1 MTTRAGGILERVS
14 WTSGA
19 GDKNMV
25 GETKI
30 GLIGPGLSTGANAQT
45 SIVALKP
52 DPTWL
57 CPVCGLK
64 RTIGNHK
71 KCSKITQ
78 LKHRKER
85 GEI

>member
-1 MTTRAGGILERVS
+1 MKELVGL
-14 WTSGA
+14 GA
-19 GDKNMV
+19 WDKSMV
-25 GETKI
+25 VETKI
-30 GLIGPGLSTGANAQT
+30 DLIDPGLSTGATLQT
-45 SIVALKP
+45 SIVAPKP

-64 RTIGNHK
+64 RNIGSHK

>member
-1 MTTRAGGILERVS
+1 LKELAGL
-14 WTSGA
+14 GA
-19 GDKNMV
+19 GDKSMV

-30 GLIGPGLSTGANAQT
+30 DLISPDLSTGANVQT
-45 SIVALKP
+45 SIFTLKP

-64 RTIGNHK
+64 RNIGSHK

-78 LKHRKER
+78 LKHRKDR

>member
-1 MTTRAGGILERVS
+1 
-14 WTSGA
+14 
-19 GDKNMV
+19 MV

-30 GLIGPGLSTGANAQT
+30 GLEGQGLGDGVKAQPIT
-45 SIVALKP
+45 AALKP

-64 RTIGNHK
+64 RNIGSHK

-78 LKHRKER
+78 LKHSKER
-85 GEI
+85 GGI

>member
-1 MTTRAGGILERVS
+1 MSE
-14 WTSGA
+14 
-19 GDKNMV
+19 KP
-25 GETKI
+25 I
-30 GLIGPGLSTGANAQT
+30 GSLDGNLPVDAQTQT
-45 SIVALKP
+45 SIVTLKT

-64 RTIGNHK
+64 RNIGSHK

>member
-1 MTTRAGGILERVS
+1 
-14 WTSGA
+14 
-19 GDKNMV
+19 MV

-30 GLIGPGLSTGANAQT
+30 GLIGPGLSTGAKAQP

-64 RTIGNHK
+64 RNLGNHK

>member
-1 MTTRAGGILERVS
+1 MSEKPIDLLDGSL
-14 WTSGA
+14 
-19 GDKNMV
+19 
-25 GETKI
+25 
-30 GLIGPGLSTGANAQT
+30 PANATAQT
-45 SIVALKP
+45 SVDAVKP
-52 DPTWL
+52 DLTWL

-64 RTIGNHK
+64 RNSGSHE

>member
-1 MTTRAGGILERVS
+1 MEYSCSLFKLTPMSE
-14 WTSGA
+14 
-19 GDKNMV
+19 KP
-25 GETKI
+25 I
-30 GLIGPGLSTGANAQT
+30 GTVDDGLPVDAQAQT
-45 SIVALKP
+45 SVGAVKP
-52 DPTWL
+52 DPAWL

-64 RTIGNHK
+64 RNIGSHK